1 MRTTEV
7 NKIVTVVLKK
17 DDISY
22 ADEAYQWNY
31 GQILRIQGGN
41 LPKVV
46 EVHFSLEETS
56 GTSVTR
62 IGTTVDGVTE
72 VPIPDSHLEN
82 NNCSQDYT
90 IYAYIYLEDG
100 TAGRTEYEIAIP
112 VKARTKP
119 EVPGTP
125 EEPELFRE
133 TVKAVN
139 DAADRA
145 AASEQKAKE
154 DATEASKYAT
164 SASESAATAEKTKE
178 DALRKVGEKKQ
189 EAIEAVQEQE
199 ETSVGKITTHTDDEI
214 KRIQNQTV
222 ESKGE
227 LKQTIADADASKKE
241 LNESIQ
247 TAGDTKKALDK
258 STELAGT
265 AKAALDTSIRE
276 AGEAKTALNGSAKTA
291 GEMQETLNETA
302 KQAGALDTSLNEKI
316 ETGTQ
321 LNEDITSSGEK
332 AIQDIQNAGSEQL
345 GKMQA
350 VAEEFTAD
358 REQVAINK
366 KDIDSLKED
375 LANIADACCEKKL
388 VSKEN
393 YNLLKISEITYQRRL
408 QDNSPDT
415 TASNILNVVTGYI
428 PVKYGKCYTVSMCLN
443 GTRVI
448 KYVSSSG
455 ALSSLSSRLNA
466 KKADGTILYNIRS
479 EMIPNNISYT
489 DSTFEVKDPE
499 IIAVQLQLSCGQD
512 ISTAEKIAVYQP
524 MVIEGNTAS
533 ESIEKA
539 LNSEY
544 ISGDEKNDSTY
555 RYTFKQ
561 DETKADKKEVENV
574 KERVSK
580 IEETNRR
587 TIVNPKYDGN
597 FIPNNRFLRCVS
609 NLRDSLKSKDFEIHI
624 SNNSGST
631 IKNATIAVGLHN
643 TVGINPTDNNM
654 PFQIYDDLF
663 SEPVGFKFFSG
674 ESELP
679 YYIESESECN
689 YIIDKNIK
697 ADQKTPVVFSNGD
710 FVIYNNIAKRIQLS
724 SDDGKTWSSICVDIT
739 NAPYKILLPDSLDN
753 LFIASADGYKLYKYT
768 SADNYQS
775 GKQVI
780 DMESYNTKV
789 GSIIA
794 EDSLGNLYLGTY
806 QTSPWNCTIRKS
818 TDHGNTW
825 SIVFTTT
832 DFQHVHNIFINTK
845 VTPNEIFIGLDGTPA
860 GSYISKDY
868 GKTWEVLDV
877 PYGNRDYAFRYAGE
891 NFYIGC
897 GERLYL
903 GGSTL
908 YKTSDYANSDAYY
921 PLFDNGQGIRDIINV
936 INNSDDVLIAGGCI
950 DNSVYTEQI
959 FLSEDRG
966 ETWKTVFMRPYDK
979 TIGNAGLGLRTFI
992 RKKGY
997 ILAQSS
1003 TNYMLRFTYGDGAKT
1018 ILTLVNVG
1026 DIPVEGKTI
1035 TLKTGYVTNIE
1046 EMEKVLTGYEKIEG
1060 KVADIQIQ
1068 DGYVVDAVS
1077 NKRVLTDDTEL
1088 CNHSIKLGQTSE
1100 YKILATSA
1108 YRLKGSVNLGKLS
1121 RLNFR
1126 KGFTVSLLFR
1136 KEEGKNYLEDGKYY
1150 TIFRSGNTRVCLW
1163 YRSIVLLSGDT
1174 NIFDKKLHINDAY
1187 LGSVNDDY
1195 VRVTFYVTSDELPWS
1210 GIFTENY
1217 CSASDHTQC
1226 ASYPI
1231 ADNLSEHDFIVGNDT
1246 VGYEDIPNIARIEI
1260 YNRVLTYG
1268 EIFSFTNGC
1277 KLITDCSLFN

>member
-1 MRTTEV
+1 MDNIIECRLDSTCKEIYTG
-7 NKIVTVVLKK
+7 IWQH
-17 DDISY
+17 D
-22 ADEAYQWNY
+22 Y
-31 GQILRIQGGN
+31 GQILRITGVD
-41 LPKVV
+41 LPKAV
-46 EVHFSLEETS
+46 EVQFSLRDKGGDTL
-56 GTSVTR
+56 TR

-72 VPIPDSHLEN
+72 VKVPDSFLKNEN
-82 NNCSQDYT
+82 CTQNYL
-90 IYAYIYLEDG
+90 IYAWIYVTDDASG
-100 TAGRTEYEIAIP
+100 NTEYQIILH
-112 VKARTKP
+112 VKSRPK
-119 EVPGTP
+119 P
-125 EEPELFRE
+125 EEPSEEPLPEPNIFHE
-133 TVKAVN
+133 TVEAVN
-139 DAADRA
+139 ASADRA
-145 AASEQKAKE
+145 ETAEKNAKASE
-154 DATEASKYAT
+154 TEAGKYAA
-164 SASESAATAEKTKE
+164 SASESATAAEKTKE
-178 DALRKVGEKKQ
+178 DALREVGEKKQ
-189 EAIEAVQEQE
+189 EAIEAIQEQE

-321 LNEDITSSGEK
+321 LKTDLTASGEK
-332 AIQDIQNAGSEQL
+332 AVQDIQTAGSEQL
-345 GKMQA
+345 GKMQT

-455 ALSSLSSRLNA
+455 ALSSLSQRLNA
-466 KKADGTILYNIRS
+466 KKADGTILYNIRT
-479 EMIPNNISYT
+479 EMRPNNISYT

-499 IIAVQLQLSCGQD
+499 IIAVQLQLNCGQD

-679 YYIESESECN
+679 YYIESESDCN
-689 YIIDKNIK
+689 YIVDKNIK
-697 ADQKTPVVFSNGD
+697 TDQKTMAVFSDGKIAVYNGTE
-710 FVIYNNIAKRIQLS
+710 ARMQLS
-724 SDDGKTWSSICVDIT
+724 SDDGLTWTNICENIT
-739 NAPYKILLPDSLDN
+739 TSPYRILLPDSQDN
-753 LFIASADGYKLYKYT
+753 LFVASNDGKKLYKYT
-768 SADNYQS
+768 SADGYKA
-775 GKQVI
+775 GTEVI
-780 DMESYNTKV
+780 DLTDTDTCI
-789 GSIIA
+789 GSILA
-794 EDSLGNLYLGTY
+794 EDSDGNLYLGTY
-806 QTSPWNCTIRKS
+806 QTVFNCVVRKS

-825 SIVFTTT
+825 TIVFDVTNC
-832 DFQHVHNIFINTK
+832 QHVHNIFVNKK
-845 VTPNEIFIGLDGTPA
+845 VTPNEIFIGLDNSSGALVETHV
-860 GSYISKDY
+860 SKDA
-868 GKTWEVLDV
+868 GETWTKVAV

-908 YKTSDYANSDAYY
+908 YKTTDYNDPDSYY
-921 PLFDNGQGIRDIINV
+921 PLFDNGQGIRDITNV
-936 INNSDDVLIAGGCI
+936 IENTDDVLIAGGCV
-950 DNSVYTEQI
+950 DASVHTEQL

-966 ETWKTVFMRPYDK
+966 ETWKTVLMKPHNIDESP
-979 TIGNAGLGLRTFI
+979 AGKGLRTFS
-992 RKKGY
+992 RKGTQ
-997 ILAQSS
+997 ILSETS
-1003 TNYMLRFTYGDGAKT
+1003 TGHCMRFVYGNGAKT
-1018 ILTLVNVG
+1018 TLAVVKVG
-1026 DIPVEGKTI
+1026 NIPTSGKTI
-1035 TLKTGYVTNIE
+1035 TLKTGYVANIE
-1046 EMEKVLTGYEKIEG
+1046 QMDRVLTSYEEIDG
-1060 KVADIQIQ
+1060 KVADIQIC
-1068 DGYVVDAVS
+1068 DGYVVDKVS
-1077 NKRVLTDDTEL
+1077 NKRVLTDETEL
-1088 CNHSIKLGQTSE
+1088 CNYNTKLGQTSE
-1100 YKILATSA
+1100 YKILSNNS
-1108 YRLKGSVNLGKLS
+1108 YRLNGSANFGKLS
-1121 RLNFR
+1121 RLNFT

-1136 KEEGKNYLEDGKYY
+1136 KEDGKNYLEDSKYHV
-1150 TIFRSGNTRVCLW
+1150 IFQSGDTRLILW
-1163 YRSIVLLSGDT
+1163 YRSLVLMSGET
-1174 NIFDKKLHINDAY
+1174 NIFAKQLYISDAY

-1195 VRVTFYVTSDELPWS
+1195 VRITAYFTNDELP
-1210 GIFTENY
+1210 IARIYTENY
-1217 CSASDHTQC
+1217 SPNTGVACTE
-1226 ASYPI
+1226 YPI
-1231 ADNLSEHDFIVGNDT
+1231 TQNLSENDFVVGSS
-1246 VGYEDIPNIARIEI
+1246 EMPNIARIEI
-1260 YNRVLTYG
+1260 YNRVLSHG
-1268 EIFSFTNGC
+1268 EIMSLTNGC
-1277 KLITDCSLFN
+1277 NLITDGSKFN

>member
-1 MRTTEV
+1 MDNIIECRLDSTCKEIYTG
-7 NKIVTVVLKK
+7 IWQH
-17 DDISY
+17 D
-22 ADEAYQWNY
+22 Y
-31 GQILRIQGGN
+31 GQILRITGVD
-41 LPKVV
+41 LPKAV
-46 EVHFSLEETS
+46 EVQFSLRDKGGDTL
-56 GTSVTR
+56 TR

-72 VPIPDSHLEN
+72 VKVPDSFLKNEN
-82 NNCSQDYT
+82 CTQNYL
-90 IYAYIYLEDG
+90 IYAWIYVTDDASG
-100 TAGRTEYEIAIP
+100 NTEYQIILH
-112 VKARTKP
+112 VKSRPK
-119 EVPGTP
+119 P
-125 EEPELFRE
+125 EEPSEEPLPEPNIFHE
-133 TVKAVN
+133 TVEAVN
-139 DAADRA
+139 ASADRA
-145 AASEQKAKE
+145 ETAEKNAKASE
-154 DATEASKYAT
+154 TEAGKYAA
-164 SASESAATAEKTKE
+164 SASESATAAEKTKE
-178 DALRKVGEKKQ
+178 DALREVGEKKQ

-393 YNLLKISEITYQRRL
+393 YNLLKISEITYQSRL
-408 QDNSPDT
+408 QNTST
-415 TASNILNVVTGYI
+415 EITSSNVNNIVSGWI
-428 PVKYGKCYTVSMCLN
+428 PVEYGKYYTVSSEHD
-443 GTRVI
+443 GTRVVT
-448 KYVSSSG
+448 KLGASG
-455 ALSSLSSRLNA
+455 TSPVARIQVR
-466 KKADGTILYNIRS
+466 KKDGTLVADEYAENSLWKYSGSYS
-479 EMIPNNISYT
+479 E
-489 DSTFEVKDPE
+489 STIK
-499 IIAVQLQLSCGQD
+499 LLSADVEAIQIQINFGNDFD
-512 ISTAEKIAVYQP
+512 ISTAELLAVHKI
-524 MVIEGNTAS
+524 MVTS
-533 ESIEKA
+533 SDTHDKSLQKA

-544 ISGDEKNDSTY
+544 MDGDAEGTLEVS
-555 RYTFKQ
+555 YTLKS
-561 DETKADKKEVENV
+561 DKSKADKTDVEAI
-574 KERVSK
+574 KREVSK
-580 IEETNRR
+580 INSRS
-587 TIVNPKYDGN
+587 ISANQKYDSN
-597 FIPNNRFLRCVS
+597 FIPNERFIRGIS
-609 NLRDSLKSKDFEIHI
+609 NLRDEAKAKKFEITI

-631 IKNATIAVGLHN
+631 IKNASIVVGLHN
-643 TVGINPTDNNM
+643 TVGINPDNNNL
-654 PFQIYDDLF
+654 PFQVYDEMF
-663 SEPVGFKFFSG
+663 SEPAGFKFFDG
-674 ESELP
+674 NTELP
-679 YYIESESECN
+679 YYIESESDCN
-689 YIIDKNIK
+689 YIVDKNIK
-697 ADQKTPVVFSNGD
+697 TDQKTMAVFSDGKIAVYNGTE
-710 FVIYNNIAKRIQLS
+710 ARMQLS
-724 SDDGKTWSSICVDIT
+724 SDDGVSWMNVCDNIT
-739 NAPYKILLPDSLDN
+739 SRPYRVLLPDSQDN
-753 LFIASADGYKLYKYT
+753 LFVASNDGKKLYKYT
-768 SADNYQS
+768 SADGYKA
-775 GKQVI
+775 GTEVI
-780 DMESYNTKV
+780 DLTDTDTCI
-789 GSIIA
+789 GSILA
-794 EDSLGNLYLGTY
+794 EDGDGNLYLGTY
-806 QTSPWNCTIRKS
+806 QTVFHCVIRKS
-818 TDHGNTW
+818 TDHGDTW
-825 SIVFTTT
+825 RIVFDVTNC
-832 DFQHVHNIFINTK
+832 QHVHNIFINRK
-845 VTPNEIFIGLDGTPA
+845 VTPNEIFIGLDNSSGALVETHV
-860 GSYISKDY
+860 SKDA
-868 GKTWEVLDV
+868 GETWTKVDV

-908 YKTSDYANSDAYY
+908 YKTTDYNNPDSYY
-921 PLFDNGQGIRDIINV
+921 PLFDNGQGIRDITNV
-936 INNSDDVLIAGGCI
+936 IENTDDVLIAGGCV
-950 DNSVYTEQI
+950 DASVHTEQL

-966 ETWKTVFMRPYDK
+966 ETWKTVLMKPHNIDESP
-979 TIGNAGLGLRTFI
+979 AGKGLRTFS
-992 RKKGY
+992 RKGTQILSETSTGY
-997 ILAQSS
+997 C
-1003 TNYMLRFTYGDGAKT
+1003 MRFVYGNGAKT
-1018 ILTLVNVG
+1018 TLAVVKVG
-1026 DIPVEGKTI
+1026 DIPTSGKTI
-1035 TLKTGYVTNIE
+1035 TLKTGYVANIE
-1046 EMEKVLTGYEKIEG
+1046 QMDKVLTSYEEIDG
-1060 KVADIQIQ
+1060 KVADIQIC
-1068 DGYVVDAVS
+1068 DGYVIDKVS
-1077 NKRVLTDDTEL
+1077 NKRVLTDETEL
-1088 CNHSIKLGQTSE
+1088 CNYNTKLGQTSE